1 MQHYYLPDSLP
12 FLNPRFQTNCKTGKK
27 PAAKMFTES
36 FFIITN
42 HVSQSLRLAT
52 KGEHYGVTCNGE
64 IRRKRNLLVRVT
76 HHGTSR
82 KRAVLRDDQN
92 YGVHEN
98 TLI

>member
-1 MQHYYLPDSLP
+1 M
-12 FLNPRFQTNCKTGKK
+12 
-27 PAAKMFTES
+27 
-36 FFIITN
+36 
-42 HVSQSLRLAT
+42 
-52 KGEHYGVTCNGE
+52 TCNGE

-98 TLI
+98 TLIWFSAFTFFDSLKVKIERLIL

>member
-1 MQHYYLPDSLP
+1 
-12 FLNPRFQTNCKTGKK
+12 
-27 PAAKMFTES
+27 MFTES

-42 HVSQSLRLAT
+42 HVSQSLRLTT
-52 KGEHYGVTCNGE
+52 KGEHYGVTCNGV

>member
-1 MQHYYLPDSLP
+1 
-12 FLNPRFQTNCKTGKK
+12 
-27 PAAKMFTES
+27 MFTES

-42 HVSQSLRLAT
+42 HVSQSLRL
-52 KGEHYGVTCNGE
+52 TCNGE